1 MIKIFDL
8 DGTVI
13 DSSERTRYLADG
25 SLDLAY
31 WQANATPRKIA
42 ADKLLPLAKQMRSA
56 YTRSLVIVCTARV
69 MSASDYLY
77 LSQNGLEYH
86 AILSRPEGNTMPD
99 LALKLYALVGLCR
112 QYELSWQK
120 FCSTAV
126 MFDDNISVI
135 EGLTAEGIRV
145 YNSTTL
151 NERLAA

>member
-1 MIKIFDL
+1 
-8 DGTVI
+8 
-13 DSSERTRYLADG
+13 
-25 SLDLAY
+25 
-31 WQANATPRKIA
+31 
-42 ADKLLPLAKQMRSA
+42 
-56 YTRSLVIVCTARV
+56 
-69 MSASDYLY
+69 
-77 LSQNGLEYH
+77 
-86 AILSRPEGNTMPD
+86 MPD

-135 EGLTAEGIRV
+135 EGLTSEGIRV